1 MLWLIS
7 ELSGLIQSLNLF
19 SEFSESYRMPWFCF
33 LVWNFVQKFSWTT
46 RQFET
51 NPRSPV
57 WEKLLGN
64 QWNILHKLNAMLFF
78 LLLTGSLVALVGTWK
93 SRIDITVSKPWN
105 TDRTVINGLLNQFW
119 HCRESPKPSVPYR
132 LKWEPAYCISIV
144 FFLWI
149 PLWVYV
155 VFLPTPCNV
164 FLWNVF
170 HKLFAQTSC
179 VIWDALT
186 KLFFLWVQEK
196 KTCYLQTANFLP
208 RGLADFI
215 SGALLF
221 SFHSL
226 GFEATIKPYVWY
238 CVMWFRPRE
247 KQSFIFKENPIFPNE
262 MIITNRIVEIYG

>member
-1 MLWLIS
+1 
-7 ELSGLIQSLNLF
+7 
-19 SEFSESYRMPWFCF
+19 MPWFCF

-46 RQFET
+46 GQFET

-64 QWNILHKLNAMLFF
+64 QWNILHKLNVMLFF
-78 LLLTGSLVALVGTWK
+78 FFAFDCLSFCFGEYLE
-93 SRIDITVSKPWN
+93 ITHRYHSVKTMKHRHNCDKWP
-105 TDRTVINGLLNQFW
+105 
-119 HCRESPKPSVPYR
+119 PKPVLTLSRKSQTVCAYR

-155 VFLPTPCNV
+155 FFLPTPCNV

-221 SFHSL
+221 GFHSL

-238 CVMWFRPRE
+238 CVMWFRQRE